1 MKKVLF
7 IDRDGTI
14 LIEPQDE
21 QLDSFAKLTFL
32 PGSITNLSR
41 IARELDYELVI
52 VSNQD
57 GLGTTSFPEETFWP
71 VQNKMLEIL
80 KGEGVVFSEIF
91 IDRTTPSQ
99 NAPTRKPGT
108 AMLTKYLAKGIDLD
122 SSYVIG
128 DRLTDIQLAKNIG
141 CKAIYINGQTS
152 SDAELTTTS
161 WDEIYSY
168 LKRIPRTA
176 KVARKT
182 SETNISVEINLDG
195 SGRCSV
201 STGIGFFD
209 HMLAQIARHGNMDLF
224 INAEGDLKVDEHHT
238 IEDVGLALGE
248 AFNLAIGGKKG
259 IERYS
264 FVLPMDD
271 SLAQVA
277 LDLGGRPWLI
287 WEVPLTSQKI
297 GEMPSEMFF
306 HFFKSFSDNARCNL
320 NIKAE
325 GDNDHHKIES
335 VFKAFSKALK
345 TAVSQSGNFS
355 LPSTKG
361 KL

>member
-32 PGSITNLSR
+32 PGVITSLSKV
-41 IARELDYELVI
+41 ARELDYELVI

-57 GLGTTSFPEETFWP
+57 GLGTPSFPEETFWP

-80 KGEGVVFSEIF
+80 KGEGIIFPEIF
-91 IDRTTPSQ
+91 IDRTIPSQ

-108 AMLTKYLAKGIDLD
+108 AMLTRYLSQGIDLA
-122 SSYVIG
+122 SSFVIG
-128 DRLTDIQLAKNIG
+128 DRQTDIQLAKNIG
-141 CKAIYINGQTS
+141 CKAIFINGQTS
-152 SDAELTTTS
+152 RDAELTTTS
-161 WDEIYSY
+161 WDEIYSF
-168 LKRIPRTA
+168 LKKIPRAA
-176 KVARKT
+176 KITRKT
-182 SETNISVEINLDG
+182 SETAIQVDINLDG
-195 SGRCSV
+195 SGKCSV

-224 INAEGDLKVDEHHT
+224 IKAEGDLEVDEHHT
-238 IEDVGLALGE
+238 IEDIGIALGE
-248 AFNLAIGGKKG
+248 AIYQAIGGKKG

-287 WEVPLTSQKI
+287 WDVPLNREKI
-297 GEMPSEMFF
+297 GEMPAEMFF
-306 HFFKSFSDNARCNL
+306 HFFKSFSDSAKCNL

-325 GDNDHHKIES
+325 GDNDHHKIEA

-345 TAVSQSGNFS
+345 LAVTHTDNFN